1 MGWQDSVS
9 NFFDDKSSWK
19 GVRNLGAALGGV
31 ALAESAADRIEGLG
45 DTAKST
51 IRDFQDQLGTDL
63 EFTPFSTTSGIGTV
77 SVDDTGKLAY
87 GLSSPYSTLQDNLA
101 GASQY
106 GYNEIFGRTT
116 DPVTGETSFNPARD
130 RQGMMNLLSGVQ
142 DAAGNRINEDSGFLG
157 ALQNRYAD
165 STNIT
170 EPFTADYRRTREQE
184 ILDRLNALSNPN
196 QQRERDSMRDA
207 LISQGRQGLQTA
219 GYGGSP
225 EEFALEKAI
234 QEQNAQNAVAAMGLA
249 RDEANQLANA
259 RLAAL
264 GQARA
269 DTGLQSE
276 MVARAL
282 GQELDQKRVGTQI
295 SSQALRD
302 SMLADMNLGRL
313 TQPAIQMSDQ
323 DSLMRRQLAGYERDL
338 LSNMLDYDLGTE
350 ELASTLR
357 QEGVKSLLDFLA
369 SGNYARNTGG
379 G

>member
-1 MGWQDSVS
+1 
-9 NFFDDKSSWK
+9 
-19 GVRNLGAALGGV
+19 
-31 ALAESAADRIEGLG
+31 
-45 DTAKST
+45 
-51 IRDFQDQLGTDL
+51 
-63 EFTPFSTTSGIGTV
+63 
-77 SVDDTGKLAY
+77 
-87 GLSSPYSTLQDNLA
+87 
-101 GASQY
+101 
-106 GYNEIFGRTT
+106 
-116 DPVTGETSFNPARD
+116 
-130 RQGMMNLLSGVQ
+130 
-142 DAAGNRINEDSGFLG
+142 
-157 ALQNRYAD
+157 
-165 STNIT
+165 
-170 EPFTADYRRTREQE
+170 
-184 ILDRLNALSNPN
+184 
-196 QQRERDSMRDA
+196 MRDA

-259 RLAAL
+259 RLADL

-313 TQPAIQMSDQ
+313 TQPAIHMSDQ